1 MNLRNGAMYVSF
13 LKALTPKQLLAHEEW
28 QHERRCVEDSRE
40 DAEYRIPIILDEKM
54 RRGMT
59 YGKRY

>member
-1 MNLRNGAMYVSF
+1 MTLRNGAMYVSF
-13 LKALTPKQLLAHEEW
+13 LKALNDKQLIAHEDW

-40 DAEYRIPIILDEKM
+40 DAENRMPIIIEEKR

-59 YGKRY
+59 YGKRA